1 VNQFASHCDRNNGRT
16 EASWY
21 HGHIRGRA
29 LPPWPLGAARR
40 AVRRGRRCRRSRIQ
54 GDRGAS
60 AQRRRTQ
67 EGSATRA
74 EAWERKPTAE
84 AVLRRLRRRA
94 PRAAERITPLRDDAF
109 EPHFAGMSDDGGAV
123 AFHMLV
129 EAQAKVSFGRHTSK
143 RGLAY
148 FQRITPHVVAVQL
161 DRPAPRARPSYTLGA
176 DRPSARREARL
187 K

>member
-1 VNQFASHCDRNNGRT
+1 
-16 EASWY
+16 
-21 HGHIRGRA
+21 
-29 LPPWPLGAARR
+29 
-40 AVRRGRRCRRSRIQ
+40 
-54 GDRGAS
+54 
-60 AQRRRTQ
+60 
-67 EGSATRA
+67 
-74 EAWERKPTAE
+74 
-84 AVLRRLRRRA
+84 
-94 PRAAERITPLRDDAF
+94 
-109 EPHFAGMSDDGGAV
+109 MSDDGRAV